1 MDKHRKKLLRDVATL
16 AALVLVILA
25 ARSSLADHYYVPS
38 GSMLPTIDLGD
49 RILVNKLAY
58 GFRVP
63 FSNWYLTESE
73 APQPGD
79 VVICESPEDGEV
91 LIKRVIAAPG
101 DLVEI
106 RSGHVRLNDAIMPIE
121 ASASGLTETL
131 GPKTH
136 PVSLSSGGGPD
147 YGPEKIPAEM
157 YLLVGDNRGNS
168 HDGRIFGLVE
178 RSAILGRAVGVFLSR
193 EGFVWKSL

>member
-1 MDKHRKKLLRDVATL
+1 MGKYKKKLLRDAATL

-25 ARSSLADHYYVPS
+25 ARSSLADHYHVPS
-38 GSMLPTIDLGD
+38 GSMLPTIELGD

-73 APQPGD
+73 EPRPGE
-79 VVICESPEDGEV
+79 VVICESPEDGAV
-91 LIKRVIAAPG
+91 LIKRVIATPG

-106 RSGHVRLNDAIMPIE
+106 RSGHVRINHAVMPIE
-121 ASASGLTETL
+121 PSPSGLTETL
-131 GPKTH
+131 GSKTH
-136 PVSLSSGGGPD
+136 PVSLSAGGGPD
-147 YGPEKIPAEM
+147 YGPRRIPEDR

-168 HDGRIFGLVE
+168 HDGRFFGLVD
-178 RSAILGRAVGVFLSR
+178 RSAILGRAVGVFLGR
-193 EGFVWKSL
+193 EGFVWKPL

>member
-1 MDKHRKKLLRDVATL
+1 MEKHRKKLLRDAATL

-63 FSNWYLTESE
+63 FSNWYLVES
-73 APQPGD
+73 AGPQPGD
-79 VVICESPEDGEV
+79 VIICASPEDGEV

-106 RSGHVRLNDAIMPIE
+106 RSGHVRLNHTVMPIE
-121 ASASGLTETL
+121 ISTSGLTETL
-131 GPKTH
+131 GDKVH
-136 PVSLSSGGGPD
+136 PVSLSAGGGPD
-147 YGPEKIPAEM
+147 YGPRRIPEDR

-168 HDGRIFGLVE
+168 HDGRMFGRVD
-178 RSAILGRAVGVFLSR
+178 RSAVLGRAVGIFLGR
-193 EGFVWKSL
+193 NGFVWRPL

>member
-1 MDKHRKKLLRDVATL
+1 MDKHRKKLLREVATL

-73 APQPGD
+73 GPLPGD
-79 VVICESPEDGEV
+79 VVIYESPGDGEV
-91 LIKRVIAAPG
+91 LVKRVVAGPG
-101 DLVEI
+101 DIVEI
-106 RSGHVRLNDAIMPIE
+106 RSGHVRLNDAAMPIE
-121 ASASGLTETL
+121 TSGSGLTETL
-131 GPKTH
+131 GIKVH
-136 PVSLSSGGGPD
+136 PVSLSAGGGPD
-147 YGPEKIPAEM
+147 YGPRRIPTDQ
-157 YLLVGDNRGNS
+157 YLLIGDNRGNS
-168 HDGRIFGLVE
+168 HDGRTFGLVD
-178 RSAILGRAVGVFLSR
+178 RSAVLGRAVGVFAGR
-193 EGFVWKSL
+193 EGFVWKPL

>member
-1 MDKHRKKLLRDVATL
+1 MDQHRKKLLRDVATL

-63 FSNWYLTESE
+63 FSNWYLVESE
-73 APQPGD
+73 GPQPGD

-91 LIKRVIAAPG
+91 LIKRVIAVPG
-101 DLVEI
+101 DIVEI
-106 RSGHVRLNDAIMPIE
+106 RNGRVTINHTVAPIE
-121 ASASGLTETL
+121 ATTRGLIDTL
-131 GPKTH
+131 GSKSH
-136 PVSLSSGGGPD
+136 PVDLSAGGGPD
-147 YGPEKIPAEM
+147 FGPTQGSHSAEGT
-157 YLLVGDNRGNS
+157 LPDK
-168 HDGRIFGLVE
+168 DDP
-178 RSAILGRAVGVFLSR
+178 
-193 EGFVWKSL
+193 KKP